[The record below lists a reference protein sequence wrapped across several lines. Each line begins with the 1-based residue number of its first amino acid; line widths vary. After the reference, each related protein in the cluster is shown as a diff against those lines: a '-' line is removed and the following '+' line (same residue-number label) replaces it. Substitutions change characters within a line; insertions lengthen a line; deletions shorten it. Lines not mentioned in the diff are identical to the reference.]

1 MLVLLFLLAV
11 AFLLM
16 LGSRDH
22 MFGFSGHKKPVE
34 ASLDSPDPD
43 LSEFRVDDSPI
54 TPDEVQSCVVP
65 AQKFFKKQTGLC
77 VYPVDTSSFTR
88 YVKDKKVVYRFR
100 TMFTVTSQGFPYN
113 TGATYYVSDGE
124 VLGAR
129 TQQMTGKT
137 FTPYEESL
145 SEFTQF
151 NDIVAD
157 QRKVILSQ
165 Q

>member
-1 MLVLLFLLAV
+1 MLLLLLLVVALLVLF
-11 AFLLM
+11 
-16 LGSRDH
+16 GSRDH
-22 MFGFSGHKKPVE
+22 MFGFSGYKKPTEVN
-34 ASLDSPDPD
+34 LDSPFPD
-43 LSEFRVDDSPI
+43 LSEFTLDSRPI

-65 AQKFFKKQTGLC
+65 AQKFFEKQTGLC
-77 VYPVDTSSFTR
+77 VYPVDTSSFKR
-88 YVKDKKVVYRFR
+88 YTKDKKTVYRFR
-100 TMFTVTSQGFPYN
+100 IMFTVTRQGFPYAS
-113 TGATYYVSDGE
+113 GATFFVSDGE

-137 FTPYEESL
+137 FTPYEKSL
-145 SEFTQF
+145 GEFTQF

>member
-1 MLVLLFLLAV
+1 MLLLLFLLAV

-16 LGSRDH
+16 MGSRDH
-22 MFGFSGHKKPVE
+22 MFGFTGHKKPVE
-34 ASLDSPDPD
+34 ARMDSPDPD
-43 LSEFRVDDSPI
+43 LTEFTLDDSPI

-65 AQKFFKKQTGLC
+65 AQKFFEKQTGLC
-77 VYPVDTSSFTR
+77 VYPLDTSSFKR
-88 YVKDKKVVYRFR
+88 YVKDGKAVYRFR
-100 TMFTVTSQGFPYN
+100 IMFSVTSQGFPYGV
-113 TGATYYVSDGE
+113 GATFFVSDGE

-151 NDIVAD
+151 NDLVAD
-157 QRKVILSQ
+157 QRKVILTQ